1 MMRVIGHTVSI
12 LFFLRLFH
20 TTNAQVRIVNG
31 TEVADGRYP
40 FQVGLV
46 SSKEDEFPS
55 CGGTLIASKWV
66 LTAAHCETS
75 FSYAIIGRR
84 DFSSS
89 SKDYEKMKI
98 KNFYVH
104 PEYDAYTED
113 NDIMLIRLKK
123 KSKYDTIK
131 LDDGSNTLSEGDP
144 LTVMGWGD
152 TTEGGEQSHVLL
164 ETQLNYVESST
175 CEETYE
181 DLTDNM
187 MCAGAEGK
195 DSCQGDSGGPLIIKG
210 YYASSDIQVGVVSYG
225 SGCARPGTPGVYT
238 KVSQYTN
245 WISKIIDYNSESGSE
260 DEDDY
265 QSEYRDD
272 DDYGPQYR
280 DDYYEID
287 AFFSILYQFLPFLEA
302 FLEFLMSLTGG
313 GGGGGGGQGD

>member
-1 MMRVIGHTVSI
+1 MFFDSSRETNWVNESQTDLQVTNSSSKLTINSTTHNLLKLKRKMMRVIGHTVSI

-144 LTVMGWGD
+144 LTVMGWV
-152 TTEGGEQSHVLL
+152 S
-164 ETQLNYVESST
+164 ETIWV
-175 CEETYE
+175 
-181 DLTDNM
+181 
-187 MCAGAEGK
+187 
-195 DSCQGDSGGPLIIKG
+195 
-210 YYASSDIQVGVVSYG
+210 
-225 SGCARPGTPGVYT
+225 
-238 KVSQYTN
+238 
-245 WISKIIDYNSESGSE
+245 
-260 DEDDY
+260 
-265 QSEYRDD
+265 
-272 DDYGPQYR
+272 
-280 DDYYEID
+280 
-287 AFFSILYQFLPFLEA
+287 
-302 FLEFLMSLTGG
+302 
-313 GGGGGGGQGD
+313 